1 MPSRTGE
8 DEMMNLSRTGWTA
21 LAVMLSLSHA
31 PPVRGQEAEPAAN
44 LNMAQAKLVTFPGF
58 PTCATGAVVNG
69 DPAKGPSI
77 ILSKVAPGCSV
88 PWHWHTP
95 NEHLMIVSGVATAQ
109 MKDGQPVTLRAGGFA
124 AMPSHHTHK
133 FSCRAGCVL
142 YVHSDAPFDIHYVDA
157 QGKEITPEEATKAVK
172 ETAGKPAP

>member
-1 MPSRTGE
+1 
-8 DEMMNLSRTGWTA
+8 MMNLSRTGWTA

-77 ILSKVAPGCSV
+77 ILSKVAPGS
-88 PWHWHTP
+88 
-95 NEHLMIVSGVATAQ
+95 
-109 MKDGQPVTLRAGGFA
+109 